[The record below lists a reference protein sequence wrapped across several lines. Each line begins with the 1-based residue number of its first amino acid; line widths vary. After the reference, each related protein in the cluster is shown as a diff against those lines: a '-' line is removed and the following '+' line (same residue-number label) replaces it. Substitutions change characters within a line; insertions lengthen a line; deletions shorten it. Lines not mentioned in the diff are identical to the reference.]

1 MEIKLEFDIPSVV
14 ISVIQRESMVSLIR
28 QWFAHLADHP
38 ARSSR
43 RHREDLKAPQSASN
57 T

>member
-14 ISVIQRESMVSLIR
+14 IFVIQRESMVSLIR

-43 RHREDLKAPQSASN
+43 RHREDLKAPQSESN